1 MLLGCEASDPKWGE
15 RIVAYVTPQKINL
28 EELKK
33 EFRRKLTPFE
43 MPKEWHKG
51 DAFTTNEMGKPQ
63 IGED

>member
-1 MLLGCEASDPKWGE
+1 MGRANSRLCNSS
-15 RIVAYVTPQKINL
+15 KINL

-33 EFRRKLTPFE
+33 SLERKLTPFE

-51 DAFTTNEMGKPQ
+51 DALPTNEMGKPQ